1 MPPSTFIYNGVNF
14 TFPQYKAAGN
24 DNMLA
29 AGQIIKV
36 PEGKYLS
43 VQLLA
48 AGETGLAA
56 GFVNGSYADG
66 SVSSGQVLV
75 PAWWTWPYPSGGD
88 LIFPTY
94 YTNKSVDYNRSNIFL
109 TSNWLDSTKKLASIQ
124 LPNVTAGS
132 NSGPGGAAITTRLHI
147 FAMSLVAA
155 QEPGMYNNLKLEVQY
170 ARSTKNWLPGTN
182 KTQIVE
188 VLVNNLGPEWILSN
202 NTMNVTVHSNG
213 VETVQ
218 PGKIKRLRPGDQVMV
233 EVGVENN
240 VGVKPGSH
248 GNATVILS
256 NGKNQFKY
264 TFNATFGIPEYEPTY
279 DSIYSHESPSWY
291 NNAKYGIFI
300 HWGVYSVPGWGN
312 KSKNESYAEW
322 YWWDMNQG
330 PNTKDQTYEYH
341 LKTYGPDIVYDD
353 FIANFTAANFKP
365 KDWVDLFADA
375 GANYFVQVSKHHD
388 GYAIFD
394 LPANVTKRTSVALK
408 PHRNLLQEIFDAA
421 AKYQPHLHRATYYS
435 LPEWFHPDYKK
446 YGFASWPGGN
456 ATNPYTNKTLPYTGY
471 VPVNDYITDV
481 ILPEMK
487 TLANMGTEIMWCD
500 IGGPNMTASFASEWY
515 NTAARS
521 GRQVVMDSRCGL
533 PGDFDTPEYARYGAV
548 QRRKWE
554 SNLGMDPFSYGYNRA
569 TPAAQYMNASSIVTS
584 LVDIVSKNGNFLLD
598 VGPMADGTIVEVE
611 QRNLRE
617 AGAWIHGHAEAVFN
631 TTYWFVTPA
640 ERDVRF
646 TVTGDAFYMSSIVK
660 PGRVMEIASPVPWV
674 EGDQVRVVGGNMSGA
689 VVPSERFGEGVR
701 LNLSQEVIDADQYTW
716 VFKIE
721 Y

>member
-1 MPPSTFIYNGVNF
+1 MPPSTFVYNGVNF
-14 TFPQYKAAGN
+14 TFPKYKTAGY
-24 DNMLA
+24 DNVLA
-29 AGQIIKV
+29 AGQVIKI

-66 SVSSGQVLV
+66 STSSGQVLV

-94 YTNKSVDYNRSNIFL
+94 YTNKTVDYNRSNIFL
-109 TSNWLDSTKKLASIQ
+109 TTNWLDSTKRLTSIQ

-147 FAMSLVAA
+147 FAMSLVKA
-155 QEPGMYNNLKLEVQY
+155 QEPGLTSKLKLEVQY
-170 ARSTKNWLPGTN
+170 ARSTKNWFPGTN

-188 VLVNNLGPEWILSN
+188 VLVNNLGHEWVLSN
-202 NTMNVTVHSNG
+202 NSMNVTVQSKG
-213 VETVQ
+213 VKTVQ

-233 EVGVENN
+233 EVGVENMA
-240 VGVKPGSH
+240 GVQPGSQ
-248 GNATVILS
+248 GNATIFITD
-256 NGKNQFKY
+256 GRDEFEY
-264 TFNATFGIPEYEPTY
+264 TFNASFGIPDYEPTY

-312 KSKNESYAEW
+312 KGNNESYAEW

-341 LKTYGPDIVYDD
+341 LKTYGPDVVYDD
-353 FIANFTAANFKP
+353 FIANFTAANFHS

-394 LPANVTKRTSVALK
+394 LPANVTKRTSVALH
-408 PHRNLLQEIFDAA
+408 PHRNLLQELFDAA

-471 VPVNDYITDV
+471 VPVDDYITDV
-481 ILPEMK
+481 ILPEME
-487 TLANMGTEIMWCD
+487 TLANMGTEIMWCK
-500 IGGPNMTASFASEWY
+500 S
-515 NTAARS
+515 
-521 GRQVVMDSRCGL
+521 L
-533 PGDFDTPEYARYGAV
+533 
-548 QRRKWE
+548 
-554 SNLGMDPFSYGYNRA
+554 PFSLFFTTSRPARA
-569 TPAAQYMNASSIVTS
+569 PNPMSAFPYTHMNPEHPPSSIFIATS
-584 LVDIVSKNGNFLLD
+584 L
-598 VGPMADGTIVEVE
+598 
-611 QRNLRE
+611 Q
-617 AGAWIHGHAEAVFN
+617 
-631 TTYWFVTPA
+631 TT
-640 ERDVRF
+640 
-646 TVTGDAFYMSSIVK
+646 
-660 PGRVMEIASPVPWV
+660 
-674 EGDQVRVVGGNMSGA
+674 N
-689 VVPSERFGEGVR
+689 
-701 LNLSQEVIDADQYTW
+701 
-716 VFKIE
+716 
-721 Y
+721 

>member
-1 MPPSTFIYNGVNF
+1 
-14 TFPQYKAAGN
+14 
-24 DNMLA
+24 
-29 AGQIIKV
+29 
-36 PEGKYLS
+36 
-43 VQLLA
+43 
-48 AGETGLAA
+48 
-56 GFVNGSYADG
+56 
-66 SVSSGQVLV
+66 
-75 PAWWTWPYPSGGD
+75 
-88 LIFPTY
+88 
-94 YTNKSVDYNRSNIFL
+94 
-109 TSNWLDSTKKLASIQ
+109 
-124 LPNVTAGS
+124 
-132 NSGPGGAAITTRLHI
+132 
-147 FAMSLVAA
+147 MSLVAA
-155 QEPGMYNNLKLEVQY
+155 QEPGLNNNLKLEVQY

-182 KTQIVE
+182 KTQTVE

-213 VETVQ
+213 VKTVQ

-240 VGVKPGSH
+240 AGVKPGSN
-248 GNATVILS
+248 GNATILLS
-256 NGKNQFKY
+256 NGKNQFEY

-300 HWGVYSVPGWGN
+300 HWGLYSVPAWGN
-312 KSKNESYAEW
+312 KGSNESYAEW

-394 LPANVTKRTSVALK
+394 LPANVTKRTSVALN
-408 PHRNLLQEIFDAA
+408 PHRNLLQELFDAA

-481 ILPEMK
+481 ILPEMN

-515 NTAARS
+515 NNAARS

-617 AGAWIHGHAEAVFN
+617 AGTWIHDHAEAVFN

-640 ERDVRF
+640 EGDVRF

-660 PGRVMEIASPVPWV
+660 PGKMIEIASPVPWV